1 MMKQQ
6 IKSDFNFIPVFEPF
20 ISLSDNLSVLK
31 SLIKK
36 NISGSS
42 SPVKKFEDQFSKFH
56 SRNYGIGVTNGSV
69 ALDLAFASL
78 DLEEGDEVIL
88 PSHTIISCLASI
100 VRNNGTPVFCD
111 VNSDTWNMTLDDV
124 KKVTTKN
131 TKAVLMVHTF
141 GLPADA
147 INISNFCNEN
157 NIYLIEDAAEAH
169 GQTFQNER
177 CGSFGDISTFSF
189 YANKHVTTGEGGMV
203 LTDSENL
210 FKKISQMKNLDFT
223 QKRFQHN
230 NLYWNYR
237 LGGLQASLGLSQL
250 KKLDKIIEI
259 KKKQGRIYFDLLKK
273 HNNLFK
279 LQSSRV
285 NDSENHYWVFGVLL
299 KKENI
304 RDTVIDNLLK
314 KGIETRPFFYPLHLQ
329 NALPQKFRNKSVDL
343 KISENLGNNGLYI
356 PLGRHINFSKQ
367 KFIVETLI
375 ETVKESYS

>member
-1 MMKQQ
+1 MKQQ

-31 SLIKK
+31 SLLKK

-111 VNSDTWNMTLDDV
+111 VNSETWNMTLDNV

-169 GQTFQNER
+169 GQTLENKR

-203 LTDSENL
+203 LTDSKNL
-210 FKKISQMKNLDFT
+210 FKKISQMKNLDFS

-259 KKKQGRIYFDLLKK
+259 KKKQGRIYFDLLKT

-279 LQSSRV
+279 LQSSRI

>member
-1 MMKQQ
+1 MKQQ

>member
-1 MMKQQ
+1 MKQQ

-20 ISLSDNLSVLK
+20 ISLSDNLSVIK
-31 SLIKK
+31 SLLKK

-111 VNSDTWNMTLDDV
+111 VNSETWNMTLDNV

-169 GQTFQNER
+169 GQTLE
-177 CGSFGDISTFSF
+177 
-189 YANKHVTTGEGGMV
+189 NKRRH
-203 LTDSENL
+203 
-210 FKKISQMKNLDFT
+210 F
-223 QKRFQHN
+223 
-230 NLYWNYR
+230 
-237 LGGLQASLGLSQL
+237 
-250 KKLDKIIEI
+250 
-259 KKKQGRIYFDLLKK
+259 
-273 HNNLFK
+273 
-279 LQSSRV
+279 
-285 NDSENHYWVFGVLL
+285 
-299 KKENI
+299 NI
-304 RDTVIDNLLK
+304 
-314 KGIETRPFFYPLHLQ
+314 
-329 NALPQKFRNKSVDL
+329 
-343 KISENLGNNGLYI
+343 
-356 PLGRHINFSKQ
+356 
-367 KFIVETLI
+367 
-375 ETVKESYS
+375 

>member
-1 MMKQQ
+1 MKQQ

-111 VNSDTWNMTLDDV
+111 VNSDTWNMTLDNV

>member
-1 MMKQQ
+1 MKQQ

-210 FKKISQMKNLDFT
+210 FKKISQMKNLDFS

-329 NALPQKFRNKSVDL
+329 NALPQKFKNKSVDL

>member
-1 MMKQQ
+1 MKQQ

-42 SPVKKFEDQFSKFH
+42 APVKKFEDQFSKFH
-56 SRNYGIGVTNGSV
+56 NRNYGIGVTNGSV

-111 VNSDTWNMTLDDV
+111 VNSDTWNMTLDNV

-169 GQTFQNER
+169 GQTLQNKR

-203 LTDSENL
+203 LTDSKNL

-329 NALPQKFRNKSVDL
+329 NALPQKFRNKRVDL